1 MYVVVVT
8 MTVAVAVAVT
18 MAVAMAV
25 VVAVAMAAVVAV
37 AMLNGWG
44 RIQTALLFHLP
55 PPLLTL
61 FTYTS
66 SRAAV

>member
-8 MTVAVAVAVT
+8 MTVTVTVAVAVT
-18 MAVAMAV
+18 V
-25 VVAVAMAAVVAV
+25 VVAV